1 MRRPGAHRPR
11 RGVAGRLLGA
21 GGGAGRPALRPGPR
35 GAREPGHR
43 RRGAV
48 RERRLQDT
56 VPRGRRLDRP
66 VPRDL
71 RGGLVRGG
79 PRGRGPR
86 GRGRAAPL
94 GPRGGRG
101 ADRGDGRARRVP
113 GGGAGR
119 GRLPAPPRGP
129 DRGAGRRWARWRPS
143 ISTSTRS
150 AWGRSRAPGRPRGP
164 TRWRGCAAGCSP
176 VSACRAGRGRG
187 PSPRR
192 GGRAGTGGS
201 GGSCPRCPEAVYD
214 PRGRGG
220 STPLAGSVAAL
231 GSDVRFRAS
240 GGGP

>member
-66 VPRDL
+66 VPRDP

-86 GRGRAAPL
+86 DRGRAAPL

-101 ADRGDGRARRVP
+101 AWPPTCAATRA
-113 GGGAGR
+113 GS
-119 GRLPAPPRGP
+119 
-129 DRGAGRRWARWRPS
+129 GAGRRWARRRPS
-143 ISTSTRS
+143 GSTSTRS

-164 TRWRGCAAGCSP
+164 TRGRGRAAGCSP

-192 GGRAGTGGS
+192 GARRDGRLGRLVSSLPGS
-201 GGSCPRCPEAVYD
+201 RVRSE
-214 PRGRGG
+214 GRGWEY
-220 STPLAGSVAAL
+220 PLAGSVAAL

-240 GGGP
+240 GGGLSGRPPTST